1 MTYVRL
7 GKRSSPSNTNDAR
20 FVWIRKLFIQHP
32 FVGVQYTSEGNV
44 KTAKN
49 PRVAACLSGQLEVTD
64 LHAVLAEHRSTLTGQ
79 SIETAQRRRA
89 DLKPDRRRSHQ
100 RGIYFIPH
108 RPVCV
113 TFARFVRNGHD
124 VVDTIHK
131 PANRIV
137 AHGVT
142 RTANGHPSTDAS
154 KWPPVFSSIRPNTVR
169 YLC

>member
-1 MTYVRL
+1 M
-7 GKRSSPSNTNDAR
+7 
-20 FVWIRKLFIQHP
+20 IRKLFIQHP

-64 LHAVLAEHRSTLTGQ
+64 LHGVLAEHRSTLTGQ

-113 TFARFVRNGHD
+113 TFCSIC
-124 VVDTIHK
+124 T
-131 PANRIV
+131 
-137 AHGVT
+137 
-142 RTANGHPSTDAS
+142 
-154 KWPPVFSSIRPNTVR
+154 KWPRRRRYDSQAGEPNRRSRRHAYRERTPEYRRFKMAARVFEYPPEYSPLLVLKWRCQV
-169 YLC
+169 